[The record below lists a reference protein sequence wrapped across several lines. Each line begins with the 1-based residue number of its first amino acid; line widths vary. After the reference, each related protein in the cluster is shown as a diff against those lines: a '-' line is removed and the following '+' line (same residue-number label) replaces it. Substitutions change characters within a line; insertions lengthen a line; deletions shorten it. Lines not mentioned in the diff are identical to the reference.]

1 MLTVGGLWCGYK
13 NRYGRVENRVVKTA
27 KKHWR
32 EVGMAAATIAGIV
45 LGAFIGHRAGVSL

>member
-1 MLTVGGLWCGYK
+1 MLTVGGLWCGHK

-32 EVGMAAATIAGIV
+32 EVGVAAATIAGIV